1 MNEISVKTLY
11 PDGSTS
17 PYRALALPAFAS
29 LCLMA
34 GALLVLFRTWDEL
47 AVPRWALVLAA
58 AAGYVSASA
67 AHRLS
72 RRHGAFYLLGLV
84 PWIPALLMPAA
95 CVRGLAAWVSGLT
108 ARWNVLHDG
117 SAQLLNTAP
126 DIVDEKAAAFI
137 GAMLIAQ
144 AAHFVV
150 VHRYRVLGAV
160 LGGFWIALGLADG
173 CFSPLGAALML
184 AGMLALYV
192 SDISLHLTRA
202 AWRTLGILLAL
213 LAQADTLHRDTRG
226 MLSVTEGQEK
236 TLYLR
241 GYIGGMYA
249 DGAWKPLPGLIYSEE
264 YAGMMKWLSGR
275 GFDPARQPA
284 AYLALCGDSEA
295 EPNDVTVE
303 TLAASREYVYI
314 PGTANELSGARVTEN
329 ERDSTSR
336 ARGVLGARRY
346 TASELSGSRP
356 SELTVAEDWV
366 RAPQTPG
373 QQAYLESEAVY
384 RGFVYDSYTAVSDT
398 IAPTL
403 DRLFWEDYDD
413 SNDGIYS
420 AVSRVR
426 EVLRD
431 EMTYTETP
439 SEAPGSEDPLAW
451 FLTGG
456 REGNAVQYASAAAMA
471 LRAHGIPAR
480 YCEGYLLTAAQVQAA
495 EGGAVTLTGA
505 NAHAWCEAYF
515 DGVGWLPVD
524 VTPGFYYDALAL
536 QQLVAM
542 PDSIRRTA
550 AIEDAGH
557 AAGEVT
563 QTDDSGADRP
573 DGLLDG
579 TVYPPELLL
588 GIPALLL
595 ILASLAAAALECTVL
610 LCRVRVFSDFKHASP
625 EQRARLLAW
634 WGQRIL
640 AARGVEA
647 MIGWHTEETDAKLA
661 EMIDTVNPG
670 EYRRVCGLLEKAI
683 YGGIALKVY
692 EERAVYSLL
701 DRLYTAPAPD
711 FATGRRLHY
720 LLLAQLG
727 HARAEKME

>member
-47 AVPRWALVLAA
+47 TVPRWALVFAA
-58 AAGYVSASA
+58 AADYVSASA

-213 LAQADTLHRDTRG
+213 LAAAAFLPDMDMEGIRGLREKAQCGLHELRYGADSLPGGVLVQADTLHRDTRG

-249 DGAWKPLPGLIYSEE
+249 DGAWKPLPGLLYSEE

-303 TLAASREYVYI
+303 TLAASREVCVHS
-314 PGTANELSGARVTEN
+314 GHRANELSG
-329 ERDSTSR
+329 R
-336 ARGVLGARRY
+336 ARHGKRTRQHKSCARR
-346 TASELSGSRP
+346 ARRAPLHS
-356 SELTVAEDWV
+356 V
-366 RAPQTPG
+366 RASLASGRADGCRGLGQSAADAG

-398 IAPTL
+398 LAPML

-431 EMTYTETP
+431 EMTYTET
-439 SEAPGSEDPLAW
+439 
-451 FLTGG
+451 
-456 REGNAVQYASAAAMA
+456 AV
-471 LRAHGIPAR
+471 
-480 YCEGYLLTAAQVQAA
+480 
-495 EGGAVTLTGA
+495 
-505 NAHAWCEAYF
+505 
-515 DGVGWLPVD
+515 
-524 VTPGFYYDALAL
+524 
-536 QQLVAM
+536 
-542 PDSIRRTA
+542 
-550 AIEDAGH
+550 
-557 AAGEVT
+557 
-563 QTDDSGADRP
+563 
-573 DGLLDG
+573 
-579 TVYPPELLL
+579 
-588 GIPALLL
+588 
-595 ILASLAAAALECTVL
+595 
-610 LCRVRVFSDFKHASP
+610 
-625 EQRARLLAW
+625 
-634 WGQRIL
+634 
-640 AARGVEA
+640 
-647 MIGWHTEETDAKLA
+647 
-661 EMIDTVNPG
+661 
-670 EYRRVCGLLEKAI
+670 
-683 YGGIALKVY
+683 
-692 EERAVYSLL
+692 
-701 DRLYTAPAPD
+701 
-711 FATGRRLHY
+711 
-720 LLLAQLG
+720 
-727 HARAEKME
+727 

>member
-47 AVPRWALVLAA
+47 TVPRWALVFAA
-58 AAGYVSASA
+58 AAGYVSSSA

-95 CVRGLAAWVSGLT
+95 CVRGLAAWVSGLA

-126 DIVDEKAAAFI
+126 DFVDEKAAAFV

-150 VHRYRVLGAV
+150 VHRHRVLGGV

-213 LAQADTLHRDTRG
+213 LAAAAFLPDMDMEGIRGLREKAQCGLHELRYGADSLPGGVLAQADTLHRDTRG

-249 DGAWKPLPGLIYSEE
+249 DGAWKPLPGLLYSEE

-356 SELTVAEDWV
+356 AELTVAEDWV
-366 RAPQTPG
+366 RTPQTPG

-426 EVLRD
+426 EVLRG

-439 SEAPGSEDPLAW
+439 PAAPRGRGPAHVVSDRGARGQCGAVCLRGRYGAARARHSGA
-451 FLTGG
+451 LLRGLSADCGTGAGGGG
-456 REGNAVQYASAAAMA
+456 R
-471 LRAHGIPAR
+471 R
-480 YCEGYLLTAAQVQAA
+480 
-495 EGGAVTLTGA
+495 
-505 NAHAWCEAYF
+505 
-515 DGVGWLPVD
+515 
-524 VTPGFYYDALAL
+524 
-536 QQLVAM
+536 
-542 PDSIRRTA
+542 
-550 AIEDAGH
+550 GH
-557 AAGEVT
+557 ADGGERSCV
-563 QTDDSGADRP
+563 
-573 DGLLDG
+573 
-579 TVYPPELLL
+579 V
-588 GIPALLL
+588 
-595 ILASLAAAALECTVL
+595 
-610 LCRVRVFSDFKHASP
+610 
-625 EQRARLLAW
+625 
-634 WGQRIL
+634 
-640 AARGVEA
+640 
-647 MIGWHTEETDAKLA
+647 
-661 EMIDTVNPG
+661 
-670 EYRRVCGLLEKAI
+670 
-683 YGGIALKVY
+683 
-692 EERAVYSLL
+692 
-701 DRLYTAPAPD
+701 
-711 FATGRRLHY
+711 
-720 LLLAQLG
+720 
-727 HARAEKME
+727 

>member
-1 MNEISVKTLY
+1 
-11 PDGSTS
+11 
-17 PYRALALPAFAS
+17 
-29 LCLMA
+29 
-34 GALLVLFRTWDEL
+34 
-47 AVPRWALVLAA
+47 
-58 AAGYVSASA
+58 
-67 AHRLS
+67 
-72 RRHGAFYLLGLV
+72 
-84 PWIPALLMPAA
+84 MPAA
-95 CVRGLAAWVSGLT
+95 CVRGLAAWVSGLA

-126 DIVDEKAAAFI
+126 DFVDEKAAAFV

-150 VHRYRVLGAV
+150 VHRHRVLGGV

-213 LAQADTLHRDTRG
+213 LAAAAFLPDMDMEGIRGLREKAQCGLHELRYGADSLPGGVLAQADTLHRDTRG

-249 DGAWKPLPGLIYSEE
+249 DGAWKPLPGLLYSEE

-356 SELTVAEDWV
+356 AELTVAEDWV
-366 RAPQTPG
+366 RTPQTPG

-426 EVLRD
+426 EVLRG

-439 SEAPGSEDPLAW
+439 SPGA
-451 FLTGG
+451 
-456 REGNAVQYASAAAMA
+456 
-471 LRAHGIPAR
+471 
-480 YCEGYLLTAAQVQAA
+480 
-495 EGGAVTLTGA
+495 
-505 NAHAWCEAYF
+505 
-515 DGVGWLPVD
+515 
-524 VTPGFYYDALAL
+524 
-536 QQLVAM
+536 
-542 PDSIRRTA
+542 
-550 AIEDAGH
+550 
-557 AAGEVT
+557 
-563 QTDDSGADRP
+563 
-573 DGLLDG
+573 
-579 TVYPPELLL
+579 
-588 GIPALLL
+588 
-595 ILASLAAAALECTVL
+595 
-610 LCRVRVFSDFKHASP
+610 
-625 EQRARLLAW
+625 RARS
-634 WGQRIL
+634 
-640 AARGVEA
+640 RG
-647 MIGWHTEETDAKLA
+647 
-661 EMIDTVNPG
+661 
-670 EYRRVCGLLEKAI
+670 
-683 YGGIALKVY
+683 
-692 EERAVYSLL
+692 
-701 DRLYTAPAPD
+701 
-711 FATGRRLHY
+711 F
-720 LLLAQLG
+720 
-727 HARAEKME
+727 

>member
-126 DIVDEKAAAFI
+126 DFVDEKAAAFV

-150 VHRYRVLGAV
+150 VHRHRVLGAV
-160 LGGFWIALGLADG
+160 LGGSWIALGLADG

-213 LAQADTLHRDTRG
+213 LVAAAFLPDMDMQGIRGLREKAQSGVHELRYGADSLPGGVLAQADTLHSDPRG

-241 GYIGGMYA
+241 GYIAGAYA

-336 ARGVLGARRY
+336 APLHSVRAFRLASGRADGCRGLGQSTADPRTADVSGERGGLPRLRLRQLYRCQRHNRADARPAVLGGLRRLERRHLQRGQPGARGAARRND
-346 TASELSGSRP
+346 L
-356 SELTVAEDWV
+356 
-366 RAPQTPG
+366 
-373 QQAYLESEAVY
+373 Y
-384 RGFVYDSYTAVSDT
+384 R
-398 IAPTL
+398 
-403 DRLFWEDYDD
+403 
-413 SNDGIYS
+413 
-420 AVSRVR
+420 
-426 EVLRD
+426 
-431 EMTYTETP
+431 
-439 SEAPGSEDPLAW
+439 
-451 FLTGG
+451 
-456 REGNAVQYASAAAMA
+456 NAV
-471 LRAHGIPAR
+471 
-480 YCEGYLLTAAQVQAA
+480 
-495 EGGAVTLTGA
+495 
-505 NAHAWCEAYF
+505 
-515 DGVGWLPVD
+515 
-524 VTPGFYYDALAL
+524 
-536 QQLVAM
+536 
-542 PDSIRRTA
+542 
-550 AIEDAGH
+550 
-557 AAGEVT
+557 
-563 QTDDSGADRP
+563 
-573 DGLLDG
+573 
-579 TVYPPELLL
+579 
-588 GIPALLL
+588 
-595 ILASLAAAALECTVL
+595 
-610 LCRVRVFSDFKHASP
+610 
-625 EQRARLLAW
+625 
-634 WGQRIL
+634 
-640 AARGVEA
+640 
-647 MIGWHTEETDAKLA
+647 
-661 EMIDTVNPG
+661 
-670 EYRRVCGLLEKAI
+670 
-683 YGGIALKVY
+683 
-692 EERAVYSLL
+692 
-701 DRLYTAPAPD
+701 
-711 FATGRRLHY
+711 
-720 LLLAQLG
+720 
-727 HARAEKME
+727 

>member
-126 DIVDEKAAAFI
+126 DFVDEKAAAFV

-150 VHRYRVLGAV
+150 VHRHRVLGAV

-173 CFSPLGAALML
+173 CFSPLGTALML

-213 LAQADTLHRDTRG
+213 LAAAAFLPDMDMQGIRGLREKVQSGVHELRYGADSLPGGVLAQADTLHSDPRG

-241 GYIGGMYA
+241 GYIAGAYA
-249 DGAWKPLPGLIYSEE
+249 DGAWKPLPGLLYSEE

-336 ARGVLGARRY
+336 ARGVLGARLIQKTTEKEEKLHWKILQETFLLKLR
-346 TASELSGSRP
+346 ELK
-356 SELTVAEDWV
+356 
-366 RAPQTPG
+366 
-373 QQAYLESEAVY
+373 
-384 RGFVYDSYTAVSDT
+384 
-398 IAPTL
+398 
-403 DRLFWEDYDD
+403 
-413 SNDGIYS
+413 
-420 AVSRVR
+420 
-426 EVLRD
+426 
-431 EMTYTETP
+431 
-439 SEAPGSEDPLAW
+439 
-451 FLTGG
+451 
-456 REGNAVQYASAAAMA
+456 
-471 LRAHGIPAR
+471 
-480 YCEGYLLTAAQVQAA
+480 
-495 EGGAVTLTGA
+495 
-505 NAHAWCEAYF
+505 
-515 DGVGWLPVD
+515 
-524 VTPGFYYDALAL
+524 
-536 QQLVAM
+536 
-542 PDSIRRTA
+542 
-550 AIEDAGH
+550 
-557 AAGEVT
+557 
-563 QTDDSGADRP
+563 
-573 DGLLDG
+573 
-579 TVYPPELLL
+579 
-588 GIPALLL
+588 
-595 ILASLAAAALECTVL
+595 SL
-610 LCRVRVFSDFKHASP
+610 
-625 EQRARLLAW
+625 
-634 WGQRIL
+634 
-640 AARGVEA
+640 
-647 MIGWHTEETDAKLA
+647 
-661 EMIDTVNPG
+661 
-670 EYRRVCGLLEKAI
+670 
-683 YGGIALKVY
+683 
-692 EERAVYSLL
+692 
-701 DRLYTAPAPD
+701 
-711 FATGRRLHY
+711 
-720 LLLAQLG
+720 
-727 HARAEKME
+727 

>member
-1 MNEISVKTLY
+1 
-11 PDGSTS
+11 
-17 PYRALALPAFAS
+17 
-29 LCLMA
+29 MA

-47 AVPRWALVLAA
+47 AVPSCALVLAA

-95 CVRGLAAWVSGLT
+95 CVRGLAAWVSGLA

-126 DIVDEKAAAFI
+126 DFVDEKAAAFV

-150 VHRYRVLGAV
+150 VHRHRVLGAV
-160 LGGFWIALGLADG
+160 LGGFWITLGLADG

-213 LAQADTLHRDTRG
+213 LVAASFLPDTDMQGIRGLREKAQNGLHELRYGADSLPGGVLAQADMLHSDPRG

-241 GYIGGMYA
+241 GYIAGAYA
-249 DGAWKPLPGLIYSEE
+249 DGVWKPLPGLIYSEE

-314 PGTANELSGARVTEN
+314 PGTANELSGVRVTEN

-356 SELTVAEDWV
+356 AELTVAEDWV

-373 QQAYLESEAVY
+373 QQTYLESEAVY

-439 SEAPGSEDPLAW
+439 SEAPGGEDPLTW

-536 QQLVAM
+536 QHAGFG
-542 PDSIRRTA
+542 PPHSRDGGRGGRSRR
-550 AIEDAGH
+550 G
-557 AAGEVT
+557 
-563 QTDDSGADRP
+563 
-573 DGLLDG
+573 G
-579 TVYPPELLL
+579 TN
-588 GIPALLL
+588 G
-595 ILASLAAAALECTVL
+595 
-610 LCRVRVFSDFKHASP
+610 
-625 EQRARLLAW
+625 
-634 WGQRIL
+634 
-640 AARGVEA
+640 
-647 MIGWHTEETDAKLA
+647 
-661 EMIDTVNPG
+661 
-670 EYRRVCGLLEKAI
+670 
-683 YGGIALKVY
+683 
-692 EERAVYSLL
+692 
-701 DRLYTAPAPD
+701 
-711 FATGRRLHY
+711 
-720 LLLAQLG
+720 
-727 HARAEKME
+727 